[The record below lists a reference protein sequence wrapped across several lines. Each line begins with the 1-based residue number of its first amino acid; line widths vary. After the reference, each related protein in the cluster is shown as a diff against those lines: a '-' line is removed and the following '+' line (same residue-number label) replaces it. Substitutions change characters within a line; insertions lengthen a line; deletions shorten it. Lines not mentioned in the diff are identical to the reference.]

1 MDESTRPACV
11 EVLPPEP
18 DPAAPPTSAAQG
30 TGGHRRHHHSHHGR
44 RHASHRRRRI
54 VLGVVAAVLW
64 AAAFAI
70 GLFQGA
76 RAPVSLAVPPLP
88 QATAVS
94 PVRVPARPVVR
105 PVPTVFPY
113 SVVVGGVRSAD
124 EARAAIA
131 RDVVVAAHYAGFDVT
146 GARLVRV
153 DRPRRAHVSYRIGN
167 RVYWTKR
174 PVALRV
180 GEPVLTD
187 GAHEIRAR
195 CGNRIADEVLGE
207 TSELEPDE
215 VVFDEPILVAE
226 DEAEPPPLP
235 NTFQAVPPMP
245 LIPPVPARY
254 PPQAAPR
261 YPPQVTPRSHR
272 IPEPGVIAL
281 FALGAGVLAARRLR
295 ARRH

>member
-1 MDESTRPACV
+1 MDESTRPVRV
-11 EVLPPEP
+11 EVLPPEA
-18 DPAAPPTSAAQG
+18 DPAAPPAPAARG
-30 TGGHRRHHHSHHGR
+30 TGGHRRHRHSHHGH
-44 RHASHRRRRI
+44 RHASRRRRRV

-64 AAAFAI
+64 AVAFAI
-70 GLFQGA
+70 GLLQGA
-76 RAPVSLAVPPLP
+76 RAPVSLMVPPPLR
-88 QATAVS
+88 ATAVS
-94 PVRVPARPVVR
+94 RVPVPARPVVR

-131 RDVVVAAHYAGFDVT
+131 RDVVVAAHYAGFDVA

-207 TSELEPDE
+207 TSELEPHED
-215 VVFDEPILVAE
+215 VFDQPILVAE

-235 NTFQAVPPMP
+235 NTFRAMP
-245 LIPPVPARY
+245 LMPPRPAGY
-254 PPQAAPR
+254 PPQGTPR
-261 YPPQVTPRSHR
+261 YPPQVTPRSQR

-281 FALGAGVLAARRLR
+281 FALGAGAIVARRWR